1 MNAVL
6 QYTVQGLAAGSFYAL
21 AALGLA
27 VIFGVLGVVNFA
39 HGAFYMLG
47 VTGAQVFT
55 YAQMPNATSMG
66 GNMTNATMANATSAG
81 NMSGNI
87 SGCDTRC

>member
-1 MNAVL
+1 MNML
-6 QYTVQGLAAGSFYAL
+6 NTRTLIAL
-21 AALGLA
+21 SIVAALFFL
-27 VIFGVLGVVNFA
+27 
-39 HGAFYMLG
+39 
-47 VTGAQVFT
+47 TGAQVFT
-55 YAQMPNATSMG
+55 YAMPNATSMV